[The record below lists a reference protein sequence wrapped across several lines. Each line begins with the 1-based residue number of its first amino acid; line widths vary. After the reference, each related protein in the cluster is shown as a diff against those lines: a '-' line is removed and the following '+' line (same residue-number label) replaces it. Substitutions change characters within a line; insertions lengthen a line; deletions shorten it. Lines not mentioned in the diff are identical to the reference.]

1 MWSSEKEK
9 LIADNFRAGFEA
21 EYSARILQV
30 SRRAVLGKLWRMGL
44 VRGTRGKEETRR
56 AAARRAQRSDKPKAN
71 SGIGRARE
79 DGPMMADQT
88 ILQSMAWDPII
99 GSKPVTLEFR
109 TGCAWPVGDKPML
122 FCNLEVE
129 GESCYCSEHKLMAY
143 RRPTEFEA
151 KLLKPK
157 ALANVG

>member
-1 MWSSEKEK
+1 MWTSEKEK
-9 LIADNFRAGFEA
+9 LIADNFWAGFEA
-21 EYSARILQV
+21 EHSARILQV

-44 VRGTRGKEETRR
+44 VRGTRGKEETAK
-56 AAARRAQRSDKPKAN
+56 AAARRALRADKAKTN

-79 DGPMMADQT
+79 DGPMKADQT

-99 GSKPVTLEFR
+99 GSSPVALEFR
-109 TGCAWPVGDKPML
+109 IGCAWPVGDKPML
-122 FCNLEVE
+122 FCNIEVE
-129 GESCYCSEHKLMAY
+129 GESCYCAEHRLMAY